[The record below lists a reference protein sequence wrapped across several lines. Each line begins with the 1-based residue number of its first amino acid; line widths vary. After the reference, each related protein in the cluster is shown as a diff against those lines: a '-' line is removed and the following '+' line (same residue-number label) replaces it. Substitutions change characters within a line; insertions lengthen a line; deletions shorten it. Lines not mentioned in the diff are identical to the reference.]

1 MTRKEARAEV
11 LSLLF
16 ETEFHDGETPEQI
29 IDRAVELRELDD
41 NEYIRETYFGIMD
54 KRDFVD
60 EKIGTYSHGWKKERI
75 SPVSRAIMRLAIYE
89 MYFRDDVPDNVAVNE
104 ALELVKIYDD
114 ADKVKAFVNGILN
127 SVLQA
132 KKTEG
137 AE

>member
-1 MTRKEARAEV
+1 MTRKESRAEV

-29 IDRAVELRELDD
+29 IDRAIEIRDLED
-41 NEYIRETYFGIMD
+41 NEYIRETYFGIME

-60 EKIGTYSHGWKKERI
+60 EKIGAFSHGWKKERI

-114 ADKVKAFVNGILN
+114 ADKVKSFVNGILN

-132 KKTEG
+132 KKTEVDG
-137 AE
+137 